1 MSKELVFIEN
11 SEAVTDS
18 LTVAIT
24 FSKEHKDVIK
34 KIEMMDCSSEFRERN
49 FTQCDY
55 INDCATG
62 INKHRRYKKYLIR
75 RDGLVFLVMGFTG
88 AKAAKFKEQYIREF
102 NRMEAKLREL
112 HQPSYM
118 IEDPIER
125 AKRWI
130 VEQEERKKLE
140 ADKLALGQRLAEAE
154 PKLTYYDK
162 ILQSKSVLT
171 VTQISKDYGMGP
183 RELNKL
189 LKEEG
194 IQYKQSG
201 QWFLYAKYQ
210 DKGYTKST
218 THMDEGG
225 NIRLNTKWTQKGRLF
240 IHQLLESKGIYA
252 VEDQENA
259 TA

>member
-1 MSKELVFIEN
+1 MNSLVFIEN
-11 SEAVTDS
+11 KEVVTDS
-18 LTVAIT
+18 LMVART
-24 FSKEHKDVIK
+24 FSKEHKDVLK
-34 KIEMMDCSSEFRERN
+34 KIETMDCSPEFRQRS

-55 INDCATG
+55 INDGATG
-62 INKHRRYKKYLIR
+62 INKNRKYKKYLIN

-88 AKAAKFKEQYIREF
+88 AKAAQFKEMYIQEF

-112 HQPSYM
+112 YQPSYM
-118 IEDPIER
+118 IDDPIER

-130 VEQEERKKLE
+130 TEQEERNKLE
-140 ADKLALGQRLAEAE
+140 ADKLVLGQRLAEAE
-154 PKLTYYDK
+154 PKITYYDR
-162 ILQSKSVLT
+162 ILQSTSVLT

-201 QWFLYAKYQ
+201 KWFLYAKYQ

-240 IHQLLESKGIYA
+240 IHQLLESKGIFA
-252 VEDQENA
+252 VEDKEDA
-259 TA
+259 AV

>member
-1 MSKELVFIEN
+1 MKEIVFIEN
-11 SEAVTDS
+11 KEVVTDS
-18 LTVAIT
+18 LTVAET

-34 KIEMMDCSSEFRERN
+34 KIETMDCSPSFRQRN
-49 FTQCDY
+49 FAQCDY
-55 INDCATG
+55 INDSATG
-62 INKHRRYKKYLIR
+62 INKNRRYKKYLIK

-88 AKAAKFKEQYIREF
+88 AKAAQFKEQYINEF
-102 NRMEAKLREL
+102 NRMEEKLKEL
-112 HQPSYM
+112 YRPSYM
-118 IEDPIER
+118 IDDPIER
-125 AKRWI
+125 AKQWI
-130 VEQEERKKLE
+130 VEQEERTKLE
-140 ADKLALGQRLAEAE
+140 ADKLVLGQRLAEAE
-154 PKLTYYDK
+154 PKLTYYDR

-240 IHQLLESKGIYA
+240 IHQLLESKNIFA
-252 VEDQENA
+252 VEDKA
-259 TA
+259 DAAV

>member
-1 MSKELVFIEN
+1 MKEIVFIQDQ
-11 SEAVTDS
+11 AVVTDS
-18 LTVAIT
+18 LTVAEVFGKRHDDIL
-24 FSKEHKDVIK
+24 K
-34 KIEMMDCSSEFRERN
+34 KVRNLDCSEEFRARN
-49 FTQCDY
+49 FAECDY
-55 INDCATG
+55 TG
-62 INKHRRYKKYLIR
+62 VSDVGIAQNRTYKKYLVH

-88 AKAAKFKEQYIREF
+88 AKAAKFKEQYIQEF
-102 NRMEAKLREL
+102 NRMEAKLKEL

-118 IEDPIER
+118 IDDPIER
-125 AKRWI
+125 AKQWI
-130 VEQEERKKLE
+130 VEQEERNKLE
-140 ADKLALGQRLAEAE
+140 ADKLVLGQRLAEAE
-154 PKLTYYDK
+154 PKLTYYDR

-240 IHQLLESKGIYA
+240 IHQLLESKNIFA
-252 VEDQENA
+252 VEDKEDA